1 MKPLSEFR
9 ASLDSVDPIIDLV
22 RLGTLN
28 RRAISAVGLDVSL
41 VESAAA
47 GCIVLMVGAFEQ
59 YLKDIGNKALDHY
72 RLAAPAVRR
81 SQLPEKLQVAIIGA
95 NLTAASQARRFGVK
109 RSTADRIR
117 DLDSVANR
125 VADDEVW
132 GEHAIE
138 TQSNPSPDTI
148 REILDL
154 CGVDEVWTRLNKEFQ
169 RRWQV
174 ARNHDSNLKSI
185 PAADNELR
193 SILTW
198 RNMVAHTSTL
208 PNVGFRQLTESSF
221 FFRALAESIDAVL
234 GRHTFGQV
242 SARGSVPAAW

>member
-1 MKPLSEFR
+1 MTPLSEYR
-9 ASLDSVDPIIDLV
+9 ASLASVDPIIDLV

-28 RRAISAVGLDVSL
+28 RRALRDLGLDVAL
-41 VESAAA
+41 VEAAAA

-72 RLAAPAVRR
+72 QLARPLVRR
-81 SQLPEKLQVAIIGA
+81 SQLPEKLQVAILSA

-109 RSTADRIR
+109 RSDADRIR
-117 DLDSVANR
+117 DLDAVANR

-132 GEHAIE
+132 GEHAID

-154 CGVDEVWTRLNKEFQ
+154 CGVDSVWPRLNKEFQ
-169 RRWQV
+169 LRWNV
-174 ARNHDSNLKSI
+174 ARAHDASLKSI
-185 PAADNELR
+185 PSPENELR

-198 RNMVAHTSTL
+198 RNMIAHTSTL
-208 PNVGFRQLTESSF
+208 PNVGFQQLTESSY
-221 FFRALAESIDAVL
+221 FFRAVAESIDVVL
-234 GRHTFGQV
+234 ARHTYGQV
-242 SARGSVPAAW
+242 RSRGSAPAPW